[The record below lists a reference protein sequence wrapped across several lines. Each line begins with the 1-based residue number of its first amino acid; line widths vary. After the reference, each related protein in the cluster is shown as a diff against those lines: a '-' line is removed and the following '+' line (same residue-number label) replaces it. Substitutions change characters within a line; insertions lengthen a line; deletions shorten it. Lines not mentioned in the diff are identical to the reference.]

1 MSKLPA
7 LVLLSLSMVGGLSAQ
22 APAAP
27 QPSGPGSWHCA
38 DNGDQPIAQGV
49 STAKTYRVTN
59 NGPDTSI
66 TVYVKDETGKVIKT
80 SVLVKD
86 DSVDMGVPAGGS
98 IWVGD
103 GDGGDDPMKRGD
115 ADSLDATG
123 TYEIV

>member
-1 MSKLPA
+1 MSNLPA
-7 LVLLSLSMVGGLSAQ
+7 AILLSLSMVGSLMAQ

-27 QPSGPGSWHCA
+27 QPAGPGSWHCA

-80 SVLVKD
+80 SVLVQE

-103 GDGGDDPMKRGD
+103 GDGGADPMKRGD
-115 ADSLDATG
+115 TDSLDATG